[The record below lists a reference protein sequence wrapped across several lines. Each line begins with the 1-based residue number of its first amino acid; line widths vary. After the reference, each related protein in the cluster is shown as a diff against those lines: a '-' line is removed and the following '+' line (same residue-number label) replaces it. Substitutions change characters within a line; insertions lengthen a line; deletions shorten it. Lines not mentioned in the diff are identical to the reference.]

1 MRFARL
7 GWSLAFASIAAVSGG
22 GALQAEPL
30 RPLDDVV
37 KELLARNCIR
47 LRAGDPPTVFE
58 GELETLCS
66 HVFGSTPPV
75 SAASGGGAAAP
86 GSASRLI
93 QQLLRGGDLAASGDA
108 PWVQLGGR
116 LSVFVLAGGGWLDR
130 NHTGFED
137 GYDSN
142 LRQAVIGASYDVLP
156 GLLIGLAFD
165 YAHEDGRYDSGGD
178 FDTDQFGGAAFV
190 RVQPHPRVA
199 FGISAGYARQDRER
213 TRLAVYEEPDEI
225 NPLVRRGIVGAK
237 YDADVYSLALSLA
250 GNWSYGPVTLAPLA
264 DLALRHTGYDA
275 YSEVRATLGSSCAS
289 MRTMRPRSS
298 RASVWEPP
306 L

>member
-7 GWSLAFASIAAVSGG
+7 GRSLAFASIAAVSGG

-108 PWVQLGGR
+108 SWVQLGGR
-116 LSVFVLAGGGWLDR
+116 LSVFVLA
-130 NHTGFED
+130 
-137 GYDSN
+137 
-142 LRQAVIGASYDVLP
+142 
-156 GLLIGLAFD
+156 
-165 YAHEDGRYDSGGD
+165 
-178 FDTDQFGGAAFV
+178 
-190 RVQPHPRVA
+190 
-199 FGISAGYARQDRER
+199 
-213 TRLAVYEEPDEI
+213 
-225 NPLVRRGIVGAK
+225 
-237 YDADVYSLALSLA
+237 
-250 GNWSYGPVTLAPLA
+250 
-264 DLALRHTGYDA
+264 
-275 YSEVRATLGSSCAS
+275 
-289 MRTMRPRSS
+289 
-298 RASVWEPP
+298 
-306 L
+306 